1 MPRWSGGPSRYGVN
15 GKLMDI
21 NLTFL
26 GQMVS
31 FAILVWF
38 TTKFIWPQ
46 LNAAIE
52 ERQKKVAEG
61 LAAAERARAE
71 LKDADAKAA
80 VEIKQARQQAAEIV
94 ERAQQQ
100 ANQIVDKARAEAL
113 VEAARV
119 KAAATEEV
127 ASMQQRAREELRGW
141 VGRLAVQGAEKIVQ
155 REIDASAHK
164 AMLDQLA
171 AEI

>member
-1 MPRWSGGPSRYGVN
+1 MN
-15 GKLMDI
+15 I

-46 LNAAIE
+46 LNHAIE

-80 VEIKQARQQAAEIV
+80 VEIKQARQQASEIV
-94 ERAQQQ
+94 DKATQQ
-100 ANQIVDKARAEAL
+100 ANQIVDKARADAL
-113 VEAARV
+113 AEAARV
-119 KAAATEEV
+119 KAAAADEIV
-127 ASMQQRAREELRGW
+127 SMQQRAREELRGW
-141 VGRLAVQGAEKIVQ
+141 VGRLAIQGAEKIVQ
-155 REIDASAHK
+155 HEIDPSAHK

>member
-1 MPRWSGGPSRYGVN
+1 
-15 GKLMDI
+15 MDI

-71 LKDADAKAA
+71 LKDAGSRAESEVKL
-80 VEIKQARQQAAEIV
+80 ARQQAAEII

-100 ANQIVDKARAEAL
+100 ANQIVDKARDEAL
-113 VEAARV
+113 AEAARV
-119 KAAATEEV
+119 KAAAADEV
-127 ASMQQRAREELRGW
+127 SSMQQRAREELRGW
-141 VGRLAVQGAEKIVQ
+141 VGRLAIQGAEKIVQ
-155 REIDASAHK
+155 REIDANAHK

-171 AEI
+171 AEM